1 MVRIASLGEINMRV
15 TDYASAVLSEVIHND
30 DDIEL
35 IAKVITAARAYAH
48 VAVGVGAWAS
58 PEAKEATVALQEAAV
73 NAFCK

>member
-1 MVRIASLGEINMRV
+1 MRV

-48 VAVGVGAWAS
+48 VAVGAWAS